1 MLGVSVSRVY
11 SPPQFLSC
19 FPSFSVLTGTTA
31 DNILITENG
40 YENLTTTAKEV
51 EDMYKL
57 INGS

>member
-11 SPPQFLSC
+11 SPPQFLSY

-57 INGS
+57 ING